1 MNIISKMGVAVAVG
15 IIGLS
20 ACKDKTETQEL
31 GSFGDL
37 AYFESLRTE
46 NYVSKTSKQADIT
59 VLANMLPE
67 TLDLNYGDIS
77 FDEKSGATILSDV
90 KLTIMEGDIGINIET
105 ISLWDANEG
114 GLSARLSGEN
124 LDEEFSLLSR
134 IEANNMSVFGL
145 EAAFKS
151 MFDASNDLT
160 EKMLGG
166 SITDGVDLSEAIPEQ
181 TLDEYKIHLDSFIV
195 TDITIHPWVLNL
207 TQTPFVANSD
217 NNIELDGIQEVWH
230 ALQKIAAW
238 SHALSFE
245 NMGAYNGV
253 FELAV
258 TEDDLPISYD
268 TEIGLIGYKGYSQG
282 DIDYAGGRDMKT
294 VTETAIPVESDTEIT
309 SFKMTNSTD
318 FFSYENMYLS
328 QAMKHLAL
336 GKMPERDHTDF
347 MSLGIGRT
355 QGSQIKVDDKTVYS
369 IDSTEYDMSEFHG
382 LVPEVLKFKA
392 DNIKFNISEFMTWIE
407 TFSNEIQLTGEEK
420 SKFETELAKYME
432 VLNRYDMAE
441 PSFDVG
447 FAANW
452 DAETGASEFAFGFGI
467 DEIGRFNSTHEGY
480 LPSYNNV
487 LEVLP
492 EDMKDFD
499 EAALSALFVN
509 TFAYNSFSYELNDDD
524 FDKFM
529 SLIIDFSKLAPKEE
543 QSPFLRNASP
553 KSLRQ
558 MMSAG
563 IVLSA
568 EMGAEEFPPIK
579 EYAKTVG
586 DFLAKS
592 GGRLKIDFEANT
604 PLSSENMEPIVAQLT
619 ENPDSFEDLFTLE
632 VIHEENK

>member
-1 MNIISKMGVAVAVG
+1 MNIISKTGVAVAVG

-90 KLTIMEGDIGINIET
+90 NLTIMEGDIGINIET

-328 QAMKHLAL
+328 QAMKHLAI

-355 QGSQIKVDDKTVYS
+355 QGSQFKIDDKTVYS
-369 IDSTEYDMSEFHG
+369 IDRSEYDMSEFHG

-392 DNIKFNISEFMTWIE
+392 ENIKFNFSEVMAWVE
-407 TFSNEIQLTGEEK
+407 TFSEEFQLTGEEK
-420 SKFETELAKYME
+420 TEFETELERYME
-432 VLNRYDMAE
+432 VLSRYDMTE
-441 PSFDVG
+441 PSFDLD

-452 DAETGASEFAFGFGI
+452 DAETGEAGLTYGFGF
-467 DEIGRFNSTHEGY
+467 DEIGRFSSSSAGY
-480 LPSYNNV
+480 MPSYNNV

-492 EDMKDFD
+492 EDMDDFD
-499 EAALSALFVN
+499 KTALSALLEN
-509 TFAYNSFSYELNDDD
+509 TFAYKGVSYELIDDD
-524 FDKFM
+524 FDKLM

-543 QSPFLRNASP
+543 QLPLLRIATPETLRN
-553 KSLRQ
+553 
-558 MMSAG
+558 MMSTGVVA
-563 IVLSA
+563 SA
-568 EMGAEEFPPIK
+568 EIGAEKFPPIK
-579 EYAKTVG
+579 KHAKTVG
-586 DFLAKS
+586 DFLAES
-592 GGRLKIDFEANT
+592 GGRLKIDFEAKT
-604 PLSSENMEPIVAQLT
+604 PLSSKNTESITTQII
-619 ENPDSFEDLFTLE
+619 ENPDRFEDLFELN
-632 VIHEENK
+632 VIYEDNK